1 MRHLLPHGRGRIQLK
16 WEDGVQY
23 ARDVAAG
30 EIDVCKDV
38 QLACQRFL
46 NQLENK
52 EWRWEFRPEAVQHF
66 LNFTEKMSHVKGPMA
81 GKPMELIPFQIL
93 LICAIYGFRDK
104 KDPDLR
110 MVQDCILFIPRKASK
125 STLIAVIGLYELRFG
140 ETGGEV
146 YCTALDRT
154 QASIVFNT
162 AKGIVDSMPPQL
174 NSQYKPYR
182 NEIKRA
188 SDGQSTFQAL
198 SRDSK
203 RTGDGKNPSVSI
215 VDEAA
220 QIIERNAIEVMN
232 SGMVARKNPLRIYIT
247 TASFTKETLFFEN
260 MQYLK
265 AMLHG
270 QAEDN
275 PRWFGLLY
283 GLDEGDDWK
292 EPKNWAKVNPMHGI
306 SINAEAIE
314 QRVKEA
320 QSKPSAINEL
330 LCKTFN
336 VWVSAN
342 SAWIDKTIWEEAPKG
357 KPVDTIE
364 STFIAFDLAA
374 TRDLNAV
381 CTLHRYTDDK
391 FHAEFKFF
399 LPEESMEFIPT
410 HYKPIFQQAIDRG
423 TLKLTQGNVA
433 DYVEVQSYIE
443 QQTELYNAKEIGFD
457 AWNASSLVSKL
468 YEKGLPVKKIGQG
481 MAVLN
486 NPSKQVEK
494 LILSK
499 SISHEHDPFVEW
511 QLGNC
516 EVYVDVNNN
525 IKIRKNSADTSAK
538 VDGIIA
544 MIMAFH
550 CALDNPYVSSSFGF
564 RAF

>member
-1 MRHLLPHGRGRIQLK
+1 MK

-23 ARDVAAG
+23 ARDVANG
-30 EIDVCKDV
+30 NIDVCRDV

-52 EWRWEFRPEAVQHF
+52 EWRWEFRPEFVTHV
-66 LNFTEKMSHVKGPMA
+66 LNFVSQIRHVKGPMA

-93 LICAIYGFRDK
+93 FICAIYGFRDK
-104 KDPDLR
+104 KDPYHR
-110 MVQDCILFIPRKASK
+110 MVQDVILFIPRKASK
-125 STLIAVIGLYELRFG
+125 STLIAILGLYELNFG

-146 YCTALDRT
+146 YCTALDRA
-154 QASIVFNT
+154 QASIVFDT
-162 AKGIVDSMPPQL
+162 AKGMIDGMPEKL
-174 NSQYKPYR
+174 RAQYTVYR
-182 NEIKRA
+182 HEIKKA
-188 SDGQSTFQAL
+188 KDSQSKFMAL

-203 RTGDGKNPSVSI
+203 RTGDGRNPSVSI

-220 QIIERNAIEVMN
+220 QITERNSIEVMN

-260 MQYLK
+260 LQYLK
-265 AMLHG
+265 TMLHG

-275 PRWFGLLY
+275 PRWFGLIY

-292 EPKNWAKVNPMHGI
+292 DQKTWAKVNPMHGI

-314 QRVKEA
+314 TRVKEA
-320 QSKPSAINEL
+320 QAKPSAVNEL

-342 SAWIDKTIWEEAPKG
+342 SAWVDVQHWNDAPKG
-357 KPVDTIE
+357 KPLE
-364 STFIAFDLAA
+364 EPEATFIAFDLAA

-381 CTLHRYTDDK
+381 CLLHRYTEEKYYAD
-391 FHAEFKFF
+391 FKFF
-399 LPEESMEFIPT
+399 LPEESIDLIPT
-410 HYKPIFQQAIDRG
+410 HYRPIFMQAVQRG
-423 TLKLTQGNVA
+423 ILKLTQGNVA
-433 DYVEVQSYIE
+433 DYAEIEEYIKAE
-443 QQTELYNAKEIGFD
+443 ATAYNAKEIGFD
-457 AWNASSLVSKL
+457 AWNAAALVSKL
-468 YEKGLPVKKIGQG
+468 YEHGLPVKKIGQG

-486 NPSKQVEK
+486 NPSKHLEK
-494 LILSK
+494 MILSK
-499 SISHEHDPFVEW
+499 SIHHDHDPFVAW

-516 EVYVDVNNN
+516 EVYEDVNGNK
-525 IKIRKNSADTSAK
+525 KIRKNSADPSAK

-550 CALDNPYVSSSFGF
+550 CALDNPLASNSFGF
-564 RAF
+564 RTI

>member
-1 MRHLLPHGRGRIQLK
+1 MNQ

-23 ARDVAAG
+23 ARDVSLG
-30 EIDVCKDV
+30 KIDVCRDV

-52 EWRWEFRPEAVQHF
+52 EWRWEFKPEAVTHV
-66 LNFTEKMSHVKGPMA
+66 LNFVSKINHVKGPIA

-93 LICAIYGFRDK
+93 FICAIYGFRDK
-104 KDPDLR
+104 KNPNTR
-110 MVQDCILFIPRKASK
+110 MVQDVILFIPRKASK
-125 STLIAVIGLYELRFG
+125 STLIAIIALYELLFG

-154 QASIVFNT
+154 QASIVFDT
-162 AKGIVDSMPPQL
+162 AKGMVEGMPPQIAA
-174 NSQYKPYR
+174 QYSVYR
-182 NEIKRA
+182 HEIKKA
-188 SDGQSTFQAL
+188 SDSQSKFQAL

-215 VDEAA
+215 VDEAS

-232 SGMVARKNPLRIYIT
+232 SGMVARNNPLRIYIT

-265 AMLHG
+265 SMLNG
-270 QAEDN
+270 QAEDD
-275 PRWFGLLY
+275 PRWFGLMY
-283 GLDEGDDWK
+283 GLDDGDDWK
-292 EPKNWAKVNPMHGI
+292 DPKNWEKVNPMHGI

-314 QRVKEA
+314 KRVKEA
-320 QSKPSAINEL
+320 QSKPSSINEL

-342 SAWIDKTIWEEAPKG
+342 SAWINREVWDEAPKG
-357 KPVDTIE
+357 KPVETPE
-364 STFIAFDLAA
+364 ATFIAFDLAA

-381 CTLHRYTDDK
+381 CTLHRYSDDK
-391 FHAEFKFF
+391 FHSEFMFF
-399 LPEESMEFIPT
+399 LPEDSMGFIPT
-410 HYKPIFQQAIDRG
+410 HYKPIFMQAVDRG

-433 DYVEVQSYIE
+433 DYVEIEDYIK
-443 QQTELYNAKEIGFD
+443 QQTTLHNAKEIGYD
-457 AWNASSLVSKL
+457 AWNAASLVSKL
-468 YEKGLPVKKIGQG
+468 YEQGFPVKKIGQG

-486 NPSKQVEK
+486 NPSKHMEK

-499 SISHEHDPFVEW
+499 VIHHEHDPFVGW

-516 EVYVDVNNN
+516 EVYEDVNGNK
-525 IKIRKNSADTSAK
+525 KIRKNSADPSAK

-550 CALDNPYVSSSFGF
+550 CALDNPSVSNSFGF
-564 RAF
+564 RTI

>member
-1 MRHLLPHGRGRIQLK
+1 MNQ

-23 ARDVAAG
+23 ARDVAIG
-30 EIDVCKDV
+30 KIDVCRDV

-52 EWRWEFRPEAVQHF
+52 DWRWEFKPEAVTHV
-66 LNFTEKMSHVKGPMA
+66 LNFVSKINHVKGPIA

-93 LICAIYGFRDK
+93 FICAIYGFRDK
-104 KDPDLR
+104 KNPNIR
-110 MVQDCILFIPRKASK
+110 MVQDVILFIPRKASK
-125 STLIAVIGLYELRFG
+125 STLIAIIALYELLFG

-154 QASIVFNT
+154 QASIVFDT
-162 AKGIVDSMPPQL
+162 AKGMIEGMPPQIAA
-174 NSQYKPYR
+174 QYMVYR
-182 NEIKRA
+182 HEIKKA
-188 SDGQSTFQAL
+188 SDSQSKFQAL

-232 SGMVARKNPLRIYIT
+232 SGMVARSNPLRIYIT

-265 AMLHG
+265 SMLNG

-275 PRWFGLLY
+275 PRWFGLMY
-283 GLDEGDDWK
+283 GLDDGDDWK
-292 EPKNWAKVNPMHGI
+292 DQKTWVKVNPMHGI

-320 QSKPSAINEL
+320 QSKPSSINEL

-342 SAWIDKTIWEEAPKG
+342 SAWINREVWDDAPKG
-357 KPVDTIE
+357 KPLEAPE

-381 CTLHRYTDDK
+381 CTLHRYTEDK
-391 FHAEFKFF
+391 FYSEFKFF
-399 LPEESMEFIPT
+399 LPEESMDFIPT
-410 HYKPIFQQAIDRG
+410 HYKPIFMQAVDRG
-423 TLKLTQGNVA
+423 TLRLTQGNVA
-433 DYVEVQSYIE
+433 DYVEVEEYIK
-443 QQTELYNAKEIGFD
+443 QQTVLHNAKEIGFD
-457 AWNASSLVSKL
+457 AWNAAALVSKL
-468 YEKGLPVKKIGQG
+468 YENGLPVKKIGQG

-486 NPSKQVEK
+486 NPSKHMEK
-494 LILSK
+494 LILSR
-499 SISHEHDPFVEW
+499 SIYHDHDPFVGW

-516 EVYVDVNNN
+516 EVYEDVNGNK
-525 IKIRKNSADTSAK
+525 KIRKNSADPSAK

-550 CALDNPYVSSSFGF
+550 CVLDNPSVSSSFGF
-564 RAF
+564 RSF